1 MAESVNIAY
10 VIPKRRMARF
20 ISGLQFAT
28 SQFWE
33 SKMAFVGLTL
43 TTVLVLVGL
52 LAPVI
57 TKHDPNEMYFD
68 KRFAAIS
75 REHILGCDNMG
86 RDVWS
91 RLAFGAQQTLWVGF
105 IVIGTGM
112 TIGIIIGSLAGYYGK
127 WTEIVIMRTVDAWLA
142 MPGLILFLVIMA
154 ILGPGL
160 HTAII
165 ALSVGGTPSLVR
177 LVRGLVLSEKNKEYI
192 EAARIIGESD
202 RFIMFR
208 HILPNIISP
217 LLVIASVRLSGIIL
231 AFAGLS
237 FLGLGPPP
245 PDPSW
250 GLMLSES
257 RAFLETH
264 PTLAIIPGVAISLAV
279 IGVNLFGDG
288 LRDIL
293 DPRLADK

>member
-1 MAESVNIAY
+1 MS
-10 VIPKRRMARF
+10 
-20 ISGLQFAT
+20 
-28 SQFWE
+28 
-33 SKMAFVGLTL
+33 
-43 TTVLVLVGL
+43 
-52 LAPVI
+52 
-57 TKHDPNEMYFD
+57 
-68 KRFAAIS
+68 
-75 REHILGCDNMG
+75 
-86 RDVWS
+86 
-91 RLAFGAQQTLWVGF
+91 
-105 IVIGTGM
+105 
-112 TIGIIIGSLAGYYGK
+112 IGIIIGSIAGYYGK
-127 WTEIVIMRTVDAWLA
+127 WAEILIMRIVDAWLA
-142 MPGLILFLVIMA
+142 MPGLIMFLIIMA

-165 ALSVGGTPSLVR
+165 ALSIGGTPSLVR

-192 EAARIIGESD
+192 EAAIIIGESD
-202 RFIMFR
+202 VFIMFR
-208 HILPNIISP
+208 HILPNITSP

-257 RAFLETH
+257 RNFLETH
-264 PTLAIIPGVAISLAV
+264 PLQAIIPGVAISLAV